1 MNTAHCLIGAE
12 GLLALK
18 NYGVQPDVALS
29 VINSSSGRSMAT
41 EERLPQEC
49 LTGKFDFGFKLGL
62 MSKDCRI
69 ADKLMTD
76 FFPKSTLIKEVNS
89 IMQEAEKKEW
99 CDSNTDYSSVVK
111 VLEQRAGQTLR
122 VEGKES

>member
-62 MSKDCRI
+62 MSKDAKTR
-69 ADKLMTD
+69 K
-76 FFPKSTLIKEVNS
+76 
-89 IMQEAEKKEW
+89 
-99 CDSNTDYSSVVK
+99 
-111 VLEQRAGQTLR
+111 LR
-122 VEGKES
+122 VNHIPKPSQARKTHKNDSREDFSLADTRGPLSRLNVEPPQGFPDT